1 MDINRVSN
9 VIVLAALVMI
19 IVGAFILG
27 RRSVDVPD
35 NRQETRID
43 TIAIEKPVPYKEEV
57 IRIIRVPLVIATT
70 PNDSIATTP
79 NDSIIISKQDTIY
92 TNAPIIRKEYKDST
106 YRAIISGIALGGVE
120 PTLES
125 IDVYHKVKTQVIET
139 PTPLIRPYIS
149 MCGGNDLVG
158 IGGGITIKQKVDF
171 GAKYLRV
178 DNKNHFMIECNY
190 RF

>member
-9 VIVLAALVMI
+9 IIVLAALVMI

-27 RRSVDVPD
+27 RKSVDVPD
-35 NRQETRID
+35 NYQETRID

-57 IRIIRVPLVIATT
+57 IRIIRVPLV
-70 PNDSIATTP
+70 IATTP